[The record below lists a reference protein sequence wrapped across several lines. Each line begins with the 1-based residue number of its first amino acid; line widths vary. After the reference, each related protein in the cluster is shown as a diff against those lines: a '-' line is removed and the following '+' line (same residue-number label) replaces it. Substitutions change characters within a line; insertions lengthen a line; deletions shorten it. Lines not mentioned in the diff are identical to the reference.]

1 MEIKLI
7 LSEKKKM
14 MIGFTREPVLHFED
28 DTANTLTG
36 SETFTTY
43 FDASFYLLNSD
54 SDLP

>member
-1 MEIKLI
+1 
-7 LSEKKKM
+7 

-43 FDASFYLLNSD
+43 FDASFYLLSSD
-54 SDLP
+54 SELPKM